1 MECVGHEEERN
12 GYCVGERREPATGRE
27 RRTVREV
34 INKSDV

>member
-27 RRTVREV
+27 RTVREV